1 MRRLSPDANLPLLDA
16 LPLSRSLR
24 HSPWPARLVLAAALA
39 LCAWQAVR
47 LLWLVLGGV
56 ELAPAA
62 PVALP
67 TTPAVSVGARG
78 EVAKWHLFGDAQ
90 GSATQGAAIQA
101 QLKETALKLV
111 LRGTFNESRPDGGI
125 AIIADEQGVD
135 RAYRAGDT
143 LPGDARL
150 EQILAGQVVLS
161 RGGVSETLS
170 LRITGD
176 SLSPAVST
184 GKPAARAR
192 LPGAANSAG
201 APLAPGNFAPVIAP
215 GLPDMETYR
224 AANLPDVQELAKQ
237 VQVFPVFANGRMQG
251 VRLGAGRDSDLLSRA
266 GLRPTDIVTSVNGI
280 PLDGPARQMEL
291 LSALRDAR
299 SLQVEVQ
306 RDGKPVKIRIGL

>member
-1 MRRLSPDANLPLLDA
+1 MLDA
-16 LPLSRSLR
+16 LTLPRSLH
-24 HSPWPARLVLAAALA
+24 HSPWPARLGVAAALA
-39 LCAWQAVR
+39 LCVWQAVG
-47 LLWLVLGGV
+47 LLWLMLAGAEPPAAAPV
-56 ELAPAA
+56 EVPAVTAPAA
-62 PVALP
+62 S
-67 TTPAVSVGARG
+67 TQG

-90 GSATQGAAIQA
+90 VDMNRAAVAQA
-101 QLKETALKLV
+101 QLQETALKLV

-135 RAYRAGDT
+135 RAYRVGDA

-150 EQILAGQVVLS
+150 EQILAGQIVLS

-184 GKPAARAR
+184 GGRALPAR
-192 LPGAANSAG
+192 LPGAANT
-201 APLAPGNFAPVIAP
+201 PLAPGTFAPVIAP
-215 GLPDMETYR
+215 GMPDMETYR
-224 AANLPDVQELAKQ
+224 AANLPNVQELAKQ

-251 VRLGAGRDSDLLSRA
+251 VRLGVGRDSDLLSRA
-266 GLRPTDIVTSVNGI
+266 GLRPTDVVTSVNGI

-299 SLQVEVQ
+299 SLQIEVE
-306 RDGKPVKIRIGL
+306 RDGKPVRLQLGL

>member
-1 MRRLSPDANLPLLDA
+1 VLDA
-16 LPLSRSLR
+16 LTLPRSLH
-24 HSPWPARLVLAAALA
+24 HSPWPARLGVAAALA
-39 LCAWQAVR
+39 LCVWQAVG
-47 LLWLVLGGV
+47 LLWLMLAGAEPPAAAPV
-56 ELAPAA
+56 EVPAVTAPAA
-62 PVALP
+62 S
-67 TTPAVSVGARG
+67 TQG

-90 GSATQGAAIQA
+90 VDMNRAAVAQA
-101 QLKETALKLV
+101 QLQETALKLV

-135 RAYRAGDT
+135 RAYRVGDA

-150 EQILAGQVVLS
+150 EQILAGQIVLS

-184 GKPAARAR
+184 GGRALPAR
-192 LPGAANSAG
+192 LPGAANT
-201 APLAPGNFAPVIAP
+201 PLAPGTFAPVIAP
-215 GLPDMETYR
+215 GMPDMETYR
-224 AANLPDVQELAKQ
+224 AANLPNVQELAKQ

-251 VRLGAGRDSDLLSRA
+251 VRLGVGRDSDLLSRA
-266 GLRPTDIVTSVNGI
+266 GLRPTDVVTSVNGI

-299 SLQVEVQ
+299 SLQIEVE
-306 RDGKPVKIRIGL
+306 RDGKPVRLQLGL